1 MIFIKPNKNVDE
13 IKILS
18 FTVGIDGKANPKA
31 KDFYVEKQGIFNIDD
46 GKLKLY
52 SAQPCEQG
60 LELKITPFEGTV
72 VAELR
77 YEYALNLLGRLG
89 VSKSRVG
96 LDFIN

>member
-1 MIFIKPNKNVDE
+1 
-13 IKILS
+13 
-18 FTVGIDGKANPKA
+18 PKA
-31 KDFYVEKQGIFNIDD
+31 MDCYVENQGIFSEDKIIALKYAKPTENEMNII
-46 GKLKLY
+46 
-52 SAQPCEQG
+52 SVEA
-60 LELKITPFEGTV
+60 KI

>member
-1 MIFIKPNKNVDE
+1 M
-13 IKILS
+13 
-18 FTVGIDGKANPKA
+18 
-31 KDFYVEKQGIFNIDD
+31 EKQCNFAEDKIIA
-46 GKLKLY
+46 LKY
-52 SAQPCEQG
+52 AKPTEN
-60 LELKITPFEGTV
+60 ELNLISVEAKI